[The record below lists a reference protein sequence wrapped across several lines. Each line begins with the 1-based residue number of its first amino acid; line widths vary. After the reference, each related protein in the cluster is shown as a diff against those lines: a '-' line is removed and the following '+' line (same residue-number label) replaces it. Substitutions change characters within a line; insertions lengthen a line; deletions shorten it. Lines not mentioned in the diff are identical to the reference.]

1 MNYKNL
7 KQKKMKTIIRTSE
20 VNWFEKS
27 MKCYKEK
34 ISFTFIDDA
43 NLGITE
49 TNLKSGF
56 DLIRSRKMPWESI
69 VGVLAGIGITRV
81 GIYIIG
87 LAIADPEPTTKL
99 GLLIS
104 GGLLLALT
112 GSIGILYSLGVNF
125 SVSASSTYG
134 GFTVKNV

>member
-1 MNYKNL
+1 
-7 KQKKMKTIIRTSE
+7 MKTIIRTSE

-27 MKCYKEK
+27 IKCYKEK
-34 ISFTFIDDA
+34 VSFTFIDDA

-49 TNLKSGF
+49 TDLESGF
-56 DLIRSRKMPWESI
+56 NLIRSGKMPWKNI

-104 GGLLLALT
+104 GGLILALT
-112 GSIGILYSLGVNF
+112 GSMGILYSLGLSF
-125 SVSASSTYG
+125 SVSANSSFG
-134 GFTVKNV
+134 GFTVSNEGAQP

>member
-1 MNYKNL
+1 
-7 KQKKMKTIIRTSE
+7 MKTTIRTTE
-20 VNWFEKS
+20 DNWFEKS

-34 ISFTFIDDA
+34 ISFIFIDDA

-49 TNLKSGF
+49 TDLESGF
-56 DLIRSRKMPWESI
+56 NLIRSGKIPWKSI

-99 GLLIS
+99 GLLIT
-104 GGLLLALT
+104 GGLLLTLT
-112 GSIGILYSLGVNF
+112 GSMGILYSLGLSF
-125 SVSASSTYG
+125 SVSANSSYG
-134 GFTVKNV
+134 GFTVSNG